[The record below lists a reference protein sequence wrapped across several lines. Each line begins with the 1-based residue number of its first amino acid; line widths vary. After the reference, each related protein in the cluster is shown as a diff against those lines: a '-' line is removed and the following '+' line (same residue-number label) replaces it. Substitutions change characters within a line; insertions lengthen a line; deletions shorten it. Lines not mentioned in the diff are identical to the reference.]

1 MDKKTFVIVGAG
13 KGMGNHIAKK
23 FAENDFRVV
32 LIARNKETL
41 NEYVKE
47 FTQLGMEAY
56 AIAADAA
63 DTKSLKRAF
72 GEVREKFGIIDVLAY
87 NAAVLKYGRP
97 TELSP
102 EELIERYQVDVAS
115 ALYCVRQVLPE
126 QIEKK
131 NGTIL
136 FTGGG
141 LALHPSAEYTTVSM
155 HKAALRAL
163 AITLNQELKEKGI
176 FTGIVTINGNI
187 EEGTRFAPGLIAET
201 YWQLYKERSEC
212 EIVYN

>member
-1 MDKKTFVIVGAG
+1 MDKKTLVVVGAG

-23 FAENDFRVV
+23 FAENDFRVI
-32 LIARNKETL
+32 LIARNKEAL
-41 NEYVKE
+41 DEYIEE

-63 DTKSLKRAF
+63 DTRSLKRAF
-72 GEVREKFGIIDVLAY
+72 DEIREKFWIVDVLVY
-87 NAAVLKYGRP
+87 NAAVLKNGKP

-115 ALYCVRQVLPE
+115 ALYCVKQVLPE
-126 QIEKK
+126 QLEKK

-141 LALHPSAEYTTVSM
+141 LALHPLAEYTTVSM
-155 HKAALRAL
+155 HKAALWAL

-176 FTGIVTINGNI
+176 FTGIVTITGNV
-187 EEGTRFAPGLIAET
+187 EEGTHFAPGLIAEK
-201 YWQLYKERSEC
+201 YWELYKERSEC
-212 EIVYN
+212 EVIYK